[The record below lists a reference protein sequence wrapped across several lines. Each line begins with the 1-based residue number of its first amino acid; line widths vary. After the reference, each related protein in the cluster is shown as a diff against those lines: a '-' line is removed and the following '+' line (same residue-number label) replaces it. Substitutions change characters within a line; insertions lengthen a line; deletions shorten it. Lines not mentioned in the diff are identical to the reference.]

1 MQGCKNGVVQK
12 IKKVSPYC
20 VSDHCMI
27 HRKAF
32 VVKKLN
38 HDKNQR
44 SELDIVFS
52 DIIKVVNFNLSHS
65 KKHRMFSELCK
76 NIEANQLRLLYH
88 AEVRW
93 LSRRKVLNC
102 VFQLRNELSAF
113 LTQERHPMSANFED
127 IYLLAKLSYLSAIFG
142 STNQLNL
149 SIQGKGCNI
158 FEVSSKI
165 QAFKS
170 KLKLWQSNVKK
181 CNFSDFES
189 LNNFIKISNWENNNP
204 NIEAKV
210 ISLVHEHLNLL
221 QQNFE
226 AYFPDNDY
234 LKLNSLLWIVQ
245 PFTNEE
251 FDRGHLNNE
260 LIELRLDLVQKAEF
274 KSFKNYNEF
283 WVSLFE
289 VLEYQNFAQKAIS
302 VLIRMPTTYLC
313 EQGFSALVEIKSNK
327 RNAIKDVDT
336 LMRGALETRLLPCFS
351 QLADKIQQQRSH

>member
-1 MQGCKNGVVQK
+1 M
-12 IKKVSPYC
+12 
-20 VSDHCMI
+20 
-27 HRKAF
+27 
-32 VVKKLN
+32 
-38 HDKNQR
+38 
-44 SELDIVFS
+44 
-52 DIIKVVNFNLSHS
+52 
-65 KKHRMFSELCK
+65 
-76 NIEANQLRLLYH
+76 EANQLRLLYH

-93 LSRRKVLNC
+93 LSRGKVLNR
-102 VFQLRNELSAF
+102 VFQLRNELFAF
-113 LTQERHPMSANFED
+113 LTQERHPVSANFQD
-127 IYLLAKLSYLSAIFG
+127 IYWLAKLSYLSAIFE

-158 FEVSSKI
+158 FKVSSKI

-170 KLKLWQSNVKK
+170 KLKFWQSNVKK

-189 LNNFIKISNWENNNP
+189 LNNFIKISDRENNNP

-210 ISLVHEHLNLL
+210 KSLVHEHLNLL

-260 LIELRLDLVQKAEF
+260 LIELRSDLVPNAEF

-289 VLEYQNFAQKAIS
+289 VPQYQNLAQKAIS
-302 VLIRMPTTYLC
+302 VLFACLQHTFASKDFPLLLKLNQTKETQLRMLIR
-313 EQGFSALVEIKSNK
+313 
-327 RNAIKDVDT
+327 
-336 LMRGALETRLLPCFS
+336 
-351 QLADKIQQQRSH
+351 